1 MTLAGKW
8 AVDHL
13 APALLGFGLVL
24 AAANWYLQPE
34 RPGAWASTVFLIG
47 CMALFLF
54 VLRHA
59 PGAARRGA
67 GDAIRTGLAFTG
79 LILVIVLSMKLVT
92 AMGVIEDA
100 DLSRRAT
107 MAILGAFFVVTG
119 NAMPKTL
126 SPLSA
131 LQCDPARVQAFQRFA
146 GWTWVLTGL
155 AFAIAWLV
163 LPLELAKPVS
173 LVLLMSAMLAVLGQ
187 IVRLRGTRRREA

>member
-13 APALLGFGLVL
+13 APALLVLGLVL

-54 VLRHA
+54 VVRHDH
-59 PGAARRGA
+59 GAARRGA
-67 GDAIRTGLAFTG
+67 GDSIRSGLAFTG

-126 SPLSA
+126 TPLSA

-155 AFAIAWLV
+155 AFAIVWLV

-173 LVLLMSAMLAVLGQ
+173 LVLLVSAMLAVLGQ
-187 IVRLRGTRRREA
+187 IVRLRGTRRRQA

>member
-13 APALLGFGLVL
+13 APALLVLGLVL

-54 VLRHA
+54 VVRHDH
-59 PGAARRGA
+59 GAGRRGA
-67 GDAIRTGLAFTG
+67 GDSIRSGLAFTG

-126 SPLSA
+126 TPLSA

-146 GWTWVLTGL
+146 GWTWVLTGV
-155 AFAIAWLV
+155 AFAIVWLV

-173 LVLLMSAMLAVLGQ
+173 LVLLVSAMLAVLGQ
-187 IVRLRGTRRREA
+187 IVRLRGTRRRQA